1 MAKSFLKTFFIKTS
15 FTRTFFTKIARIMMA
30 LTVLGFAGSL
40 FSQEVKQTKEEYRSA
55 NENLSEEEFRRGVQS
70 FYRGSFNEAILQF
83 EKALAYA
90 PEDNRTLDW
99 MAKSYYQ
106 SGLEATAIQTWERV
120 VQAGYGG
127 LLLPNKLS
135 IIKERRVNLGE
146 DERTFRY
153 TDAGSFYG
161 VFNGNF
167 IFAGPT
173 SSLPNSDGTSFV
185 TAYASNELLKIDV
198 NGYVVDRIRGPLNG
212 FDHPLDIIR
221 LKSGDILISE
231 TAGDR
236 LALLTPKG
244 KFIKYIG
251 GKGIG
256 LGQMVGPCYLAQDS
270 HENIYVT
277 DYGNARVDVFNKDGT
292 PLFSFGKE
300 ESKNEDLFLSED
312 ETEASKFLGL
322 KGPTGIAIIDDA
334 VFVACDVSGC
344 IYQFDTAGNFVR
356 RLVQPKTFSKLESL
370 KVNGKNLYVAARNKV
385 YCVDIE
391 TGAVF
396 ENVNVGNGKS
406 RLTSAT
412 KDVNG
417 NVLVTDYKAN
427 EVYVMARTQDIAGGL
442 FVQIGKVDSRAFPK
456 VTFNVKVENRT
467 RSPIVGLKDKN
478 FYITEGSYPV
488 SDVKLL
494 GAGSEVESCNVTVI
508 IDKSVASQSLIDNG
522 GVDSAVRSIAS
533 AMAQMS
539 EKSYQ
544 KGVMTIIS
552 AAAVPIK
559 EYSGSFENCKI
570 FEARALKAAASKT
583 VAWDAAFRLA
593 ANDLVAAN
601 PKSAIVVITAGNSG
615 ERAFEK
621 YSINQTATYL
631 NNNSITTYFIA
642 ESDKVSE
649 DFSYITT
656 TTGGKVYP
664 LWQSEGLATVARD
677 IAAQLS
683 GEYVFEYTS
692 GEAITLDTK
701 FLPLEVEISLLNR
714 SGRDETGYFTPLE

>member
-1 MAKSFLKTFFIKTS
+1 MAKCFLKTFFI
-15 FTRTFFTKIARIMMA
+15 IMVA
-30 LTVLGFAGSL
+30 SL
-40 FSQEVKQTKEEYRSA
+40 MGGAFSQETNSATKGTKSTKEEYRTA

-83 EKALAYA
+83 EKALAYF

-99 MAKSYYQ
+99 LAKSYYQ

-120 VQAGYGG
+120 VEAGYGG
-127 LLLPNKLS
+127 LLLPSKLS
-135 IIKERRVNLGE
+135 VIKERRVDLGE
-146 DERTFRY
+146 DERNFRY

-198 NGYVVDRIRGPLNG
+198 NGFVVDRIRGPLNG

-221 LKSGDILISE
+221 LKSGNMLISE

-236 LALLTPKG
+236 LCLLNPKG

-251 GKGIG
+251 SKGIN

-277 DYGNARVDVFNKDGT
+277 DYGNARVDVFNSEGV
-292 PLFSFGKE
+292 PLFNFGKSATAQVGEAFGE
-300 ESKNEDLFLSED
+300 EEDAGSFQ
-312 ETEASKFLGL
+312 GL

-334 VFVACDVSGC
+334 VFVACDISGC
-344 IYQFDTAGNFVR
+344 IYQFDTAGNYVQSV
-356 RLVQPKTFSKLESL
+356 VQPGTFSKLESL
-370 KVNGKNLYVAARNKV
+370 KVNGKNLSVAAKNKV
-385 YCVDIE
+385 YCVDTE

-396 ENVNVGNGKS
+396 ENANVGNGPA
-406 RLTSAT
+406 RLTSAI
-412 KDVNG
+412 KDANG

-442 FVQIGKVDSRAFPK
+442 FVQIGRVDARAFPK
-456 VTFNVKVENRT
+456 VTFTVKVENRT

-478 FYITEGSYPV
+478 FFITERGYPA
-488 SDVKLL
+488 SQVKLL
-494 GAGSEVESCNVTVI
+494 GAGNEIESCNVTVL
-508 IDKSVASQSLIDNG
+508 IDKSIACQSLIDSG
-522 GVDSAVRSIAS
+522 GVDSAVRTVATSMGALS
-533 AMAQMS
+533 A
-539 EKSYQ
+539 KSHK
-544 KGVMTIIS
+544 KGVLTIIS
-552 AAAVPIK
+552 AGEVPIK
-559 EYSGSFENCKI
+559 EYTGTFENCEH
-570 FEARALKAAASKT
+570 FEARALKAKASKT
-583 VAWDAAFRLA
+583 VAWDVAFRLA
-593 ANDLVAAN
+593 ANDLVTAN
-601 PKSAIVVITAGNSG
+601 PKSAIVVISGGASG

-631 NNNSITTYFIA
+631 NNNSIRAYLVTDGQSI
-642 ESDKVSE
+642 SN
-649 DFSYITT
+649 DFSYITSA
-656 TTGGKVYP
+656 TGGKVYP
-664 LWQSEGLATVARD
+664 LWQSEGLAQVVTD
-677 IAAQLS
+677 IASQPS
-683 GEYVFEYTS
+683 GEYTFEYTS
-692 GEAITLDTK
+692 LEATSLDTK